1 LYPQG
6 RPIRLRPMHSEIRH
20 NVYLS
25 EPQATAVDDVAA
37 GQGLTRASFYR
48 KALAFY
54 FQSHGY
60 EFPGRVE

>member
-1 LYPQG
+1 
-6 RPIRLRPMHSEIRH
+6 MHSEIRH